1 MSACLGIEPAKCSV
15 FTHVT
20 GTPPA
25 GVGHFCCIQ
34 RDAELGN
41 GVNTPNLKGLHC
53 INNFLTGVEVVYP
66 D

>member
-1 MSACLGIEPAKCSV
+1 MSQAHLQQAWGISAAFK
-15 FTHVT
+15 
-20 GTPPA
+20 GM
-25 GVGHFCCIQ
+25 Q
-34 RDAELGN
+34 NLGN